1 VGRKRSYAPLNVFLN
16 ARLLGQLSREK
27 SGAVR
32 FQYDKNWIEWEHA
45 VPVSISLPLREDQFS
60 GSQVMAVFEN
70 LLPDY
75 DPIRRRVAERV
86 GAQGTDAF
94 SLLSEI
100 GKDCIGALQ
109 FLAEDEV
116 PQASD
121 ELTGKV
127 LSDKN
132 IEALLGDLDL
142 TPLGLRGENSFR
154 ISIAGAQEK
163 TALLRHNGKWVQ
175 PSGTTPTSHII
186 KPQIG
191 KMHSGIDLS
200 DSVENEYFCL
210 KLLRN
215 FGLKTANT
223 DIATFGQIKALVVE
237 RFDRRWTKDGRL
249 IRLPQEDCCQALS
262 IAPTGKYQSEGGP
275 GIVDI
280 MNVLRGSDTPLED
293 RLDFFKANILFW
305 LIGATDGHA
314 KNFSL
319 ALSSRGRFRMTP
331 LYDVLTLQH
340 SVDKKRLP
348 HKDFK
353 LAMRV
358 GKSNQY
364 NVAKI
369 QGRHFLDTGIQAGL
383 SRKVITDLFD
393 TISEQAPIAI
403 ASTIDELDNQ
413 LSMNVPA
420 YLVDSIN
427 NAMKQRLSRLH

>member
-1 VGRKRSYAPLNVFLN
+1 MGRKRSYTPLNVFLN
-16 ARLLGQLSREK
+16 ARLLGQLKREK
-27 SGAVR
+27 SGAIR
-32 FQYDKNWIEWEHA
+32 FKYDADWINWEHA
-45 VPVSISLPLREDQFS
+45 VPVSISLPLREDQFT
-60 GSQVMAVFEN
+60 GAQVLAVFEN

-100 GKDCIGALQ
+100 GRDCIGALQ

-116 PQASD
+116 PQAID
-121 ELTGKV
+121 ELTGET
-127 LSDKN
+127 LSEKN
-132 IEALLGDLDL
+132 IEALLGDLDV
-142 TPLGLRGENSFR
+142 TPLGIRSENSFR

-163 TALLRHNGKWVQ
+163 TALLHHKGKWMQ

-191 KMHSGIDLS
+191 KMHGGIDLS

-210 KLLRN
+210 KLLRE
-215 FGLKTANT
+215 FGLKTANAE
-223 DIATFGQIKALVVE
+223 IAIFGKQKALIVE
-237 RFDRRWTKDGRL
+237 RFDRRWTQDGRL

-262 IAPTGKYQSEGGP
+262 VAPTGKYQSEGGP
-275 GIVDI
+275 GIIDI
-280 MNVLRGSDTPLED
+280 MNVLRGSDTPIED

-331 LYDVLTLQH
+331 LYDVLTLQD

-364 NVAKI
+364 NVTKI
-369 QGRHFLDTGIQAGL
+369 RGRHFLDTGVQAGL
-383 SRKVITDLFD
+383 SRKVITELFD
-393 TISEQAPIAI
+393 SIIALAPLAISRAAN
-403 ASTIDELDNQ
+403 DLDSQ
-413 LSMNVPA
+413 FPD
-420 YLVDSIN
+420 YLVESISQS
-427 NAMKQRLSRLH
+427 MTQRLSKLDLS